1 MKQGWLPSK
10 AIQIYFLTNLFF
22 LHPGWSAF
30 AQESARPALDR
41 RTTPPPCPRWTPPPC
56 PPPPP
61 RTCGT
66 CGQCPTFPSPGWAS
80 PSPWGRGPGN
90 GRATLTGSLLIFWI
104 SSIFSRQNF
113 KSEHWFDPLH
123 SLTDELLVKILAYLT
138 SKELMGVA
146 RWRSSKYKL
155 QHILL
160 NNSISLG
167 PRPTISKPIYQTTGA
182 IPCIAFTTNDDFD
195 PGCKAAQKF
204 YRKKTKSPLR
214 PPPKNLIQSRSIF
227 GVALQPLRQPTRA
240 VSLSPVS
247 VPLSQVPQ
255 PLLLVGCTLQVLNMA
270 AWNPVSVPWLSNSL
284 TC

>member
-1 MKQGWLPSK
+1 MKLGWLPSK
-10 AIQIYFLTNLFF
+10 ANQIYFSTNLFF

-104 SSIFSRQNF
+104 SSIFSRQYF

-204 YRKKTKSPLR
+204 YRKKHNHPSGLR
-214 PPPKNLIQSRSIF
+214 LKISSNLEASLALPSNLYVSQQGQS
-227 GVALQPLRQPTRA
+227 AC
-240 VSLSPVS
+240 
-247 VPLSQVPQ
+247 PLSVSPWVRFPNLYYWLDVLYKYLTWQ
-255 PLLLVGCTLQVLNMA
+255 LETLS
-270 AWNPVSVPWLSNSL
+270 VSPDSAIA
-284 TC
+284 